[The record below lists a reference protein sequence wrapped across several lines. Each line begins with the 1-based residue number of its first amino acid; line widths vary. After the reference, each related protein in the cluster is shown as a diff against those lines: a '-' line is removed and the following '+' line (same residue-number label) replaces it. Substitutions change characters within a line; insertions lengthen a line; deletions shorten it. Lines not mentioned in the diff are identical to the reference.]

1 MEFLVTQE
9 ITYNKV
15 DDYFVFKLVL
25 KEDVYDKFDD

>member
-1 MEFLVTQE
+1 MQE
-9 ITYNKV
+9 LTYNKV

>member
-1 MEFLVTQE
+1 MQE

>member
-1 MEFLVTQE
+1 MQE

-15 DDYFVFKLVL
+15 DDYYVFKLVL